1 MQVEQLPVERQ
12 RQQPL
17 RSEEIPGHLIGL
29 PGEEWAFWK
38 WACLRGA
45 GFPARLVERLATADC
60 AEAADEVLKAELSI
74 VGGRE
79 EAIAALEAEIADT
92 SEKQK
97 WRRLVKAVKQL
108 KRGQIPEYEEGP
120 ASQAIQAFAAK
131 VASREG
137 AIAEF
142 KKVFHVSVQEVGRR
156 IREVS
161 LDPLFQQ
168 AVTLQNRRAF
178 DHVLQAFAKQEQGK
192 PKRGFKERQNEEFI
206 ANYLQRYCLKNDTVG
221 FFGPVGWAQLLP
233 HAQGMISR
241 AGPKLIATMSI
252 YFENWC
258 IEALADKIGED
269 PRLLPWIAPRLI
281 PYYRLEANQL
291 FLPSG
296 QVVAIPVNQAAL
308 LQKCSGEKTAREIA
322 LELLESPGGFFSSET
337 QVYDVLRQMSE
348 RRVLSWK
355 FDLPYCLHPER
366 RLRELL
372 ERIEPPHL
380 RQAAIQPLDELERA
394 RDAVSRAVGD
404 PVKLGEALTLLDE
417 TFTSLTGKKPTRSD
431 GAMYAA
437 RTLIYQDCRRDVDV
451 QIGLDVQKMVSAPL
465 ALVLTSARWFSY
477 QASKVYRRFF
487 DALYAELRRSPDGD
501 IDLLRFWS
509 ETQARIF
516 SDEDR
521 LLTGVIKDFQ
531 ERWRQVLQT
540 PENERRAVYSAE
552 ELRSKVNHLFAAPSS
567 GWRLARNHSPDLMIA
582 ASSPEA
588 ITEGDCF
595 FVLGEIHLCYNTCRA
610 SFMVA
615 QHPCPDELFDAIE
628 GDLPEHSLMFVPSRN
643 WPRYTNR
650 TSVTLV
656 PTNVLYLEGVTDPIA
671 NAPRSKVVPM
681 SSMVVANTTE
691 GLRVRSKDGRH
702 SFDIIEAFGE
712 LLSMMFVEMMKMIH
726 TDSHSPR
733 ITVDRLVIFRERW
746 FLAASGLNFVDLEE
760 ECERYLEVRRWAT
773 KCGFPRR
780 VFVSIPDETKPFYV
794 DFDSH
799 VYTEILVKML
809 RKVRA
814 AAKDSGRVSI
824 TEMLGLSLPVLS
836 PEMPGRDKPCPYIY
850 SGFVRHS
857 KPSCRLFDKR
867 LPTTRDENVV
877 TARRR
882 TFATGLA

>member
-1 MQVEQLPVERQ
+1 MQVDQLPVERQ
-12 RQQPL
+12 RLQPS
-17 RSEEIPGHLIGL
+17 RSEEIPDHLVGL

-45 GFPARLVERLATADC
+45 GFPARLVERLATPDC
-60 AEAADEVLKAELSI
+60 AEAADDVLRTESSAA
-74 VGGRE
+74 GGRE

-120 ASQAIQAFAAK
+120 ASQAVQTFAAK

-142 KKVFHVSVQEVGRR
+142 KKAFHVSVQEVGRR

-161 LDPLFQQ
+161 VDPLFQQ

-192 PKRGFKERQNEEFI
+192 PKRGFKERQNEELI

-221 FFGPVGWAQLLP
+221 FFGPVGWARLLP

-281 PYYRLEANQL
+281 PYFRLEANRL
-291 FLPSG
+291 FLPGG

-322 LELLESPGGFFSSET
+322 LELLESPGGLFSSET
-337 QVYDVLRQMSE
+337 QVYDILRQMSE

-355 FDLPYCLHPER
+355 FELPYSLHPER

-380 RQAAIQPLDELERA
+380 CQAAIQPLDELERA

-404 PVKLGEALTLLDE
+404 PVNLGEALTRLDE

-451 QIGLDVQKMVSAPL
+451 QIGLDVQNMVSAPL
-465 ALVLTSARWFSY
+465 TLVLTSARWFSH
-477 QASKVYRRFF
+477 QASKVYKRFF
-487 DALYAELRRSPDGD
+487 DDLHAELRRGSPDGD
-501 IDLLRFWS
+501 VDLLRFWS
-509 ETQARIF
+509 EAQARIF
-516 SDEDR
+516 NDEDR
-521 LLTGVIKDFQ
+521 LLAGVITDFQ
-531 ERWRQVLQT
+531 ERWRQVLRT

-552 ELRSKVNHLFAAPSS
+552 ELRSRVDQLFAAPGA

-588 ITEGDCF
+588 ITAGDCF
-595 FVLGEIHLCYNTCRA
+595 FVLGEIHLSSNTCRG
-610 SFMVA
+610 SFLVS

-628 GDLPEHSLMFVPSRN
+628 GDLPDPSLVFVPPRN
-643 WPRYTNR
+643 WPRFTNR
-650 TSVTLV
+650 TSVVLV
-656 PTNVLYLEGVTDPIA
+656 PPNVLYLEGTPDSIA
-671 NAPRSKVVPM
+671 NAPRSKVVPV
-681 SSMVVANTTE
+681 SSMVVANTAE

-712 LLSMMFVEMMKMIH
+712 VLSTMTVDMMKMIH

-760 ECERYLEVRRWAT
+760 ECDRYLEVRRWAT
-773 KCGFPRR
+773 NCGFPRR
-780 VFVSIPDETKPFYV
+780 VFVSIPNETKPFYV

-809 RKVRA
+809 RKERA
-814 AAKDSGRVSI
+814 AAQGRRMVSI
-824 TEMLGLSLPVLS
+824 TEMLPTPDQLWLRDA
-836 PEMPGRDKPCPYIY
+836 GRNTYT
-850 SGFVRHS
+850 SEL
-857 KPSCRLFDKR
+857 RLVACD
-867 LPTTRDENVV
+867 
-877 TARRR
+877 
-882 TFATGLA
+882 LAN